1 MKKAEFSIRKGTKA
15 DLPRTLELIRELA
28 LYEKAPNEVTVS
40 LADLE
45 EDGFGKNPVYT
56 FWVGEVEDVVQ
67 GIAICYIRYS
77 TWKGRMFYLEDLIV
91 SEPFRG
97 IGMGKALFN
106 TVAKHARDEG
116 YRGMVWQVLD
126 WNTPALEF
134 YKTYGAKLD
143 GEWVNG
149 ILSKDQLHKLAL

>member
-15 DLPRTLELIRELA
+15 DLPRTLELIKELA
-28 LYEKAPNEVTVS
+28 LYEKAPNEVTIS

-45 EDGFGKNPVYT
+45 EDGFGENPVYT
-56 FWVGEVEDVVQ
+56 FWVGEVDGAVQ

-91 SEPFRG
+91 SEAFRG
-97 IGMGKALFN
+97 VGMGKALFN
-106 TVAKHARDEG
+106 TVAKHARDHG

-126 WNTPALEF
+126 WNESALEF
-134 YKTYGAKLD
+134 YRTYVANLD

-149 ILSKDQLHKLAL
+149 ILSKDQLHALSL